1 MPTSKQSLKTSE
13 MVLEKEIKSVTTAEH
28 QPAQAQTMVL
38 PITVVSLIDL
48 GRLQR
53 ELAAVEVFLEQAT
66 ARAAGQSLSLPRLTH
81 NLDATAQAN
90 KLNLLVDA
98 DRQKLATFLAK
109 VRDKAPVMHISFAS
123 DPSAA
128 FLQKIVSWFR
138 TTIHPL
144 VILQVGLQPTIA
156 AGCVLRTS
164 NKYFD
169 LSLRRHFAANRK
181 LLVEKIGENRSLV
194 ETPPPK
200 MTPVQ
205 PEAPAEKEY
214 TFVKPTVTT
223 EQPAASVANGSGGTD
238 G

>member
-1 MPTSKQSLKTSE
+1 M
-13 MVLEKEIKSVTTAEH
+13 A
-28 QPAQAQTMVL
+28 L

-53 ELAAVEVFLEQAT
+53 ELAAVEVFLEQAA

-90 KLNLLVDA
+90 KLNLLVEA
-98 DRQKLATFLAK
+98 DRQKLTAFLTK

-181 LLVEKIGENRSLV
+181 LLVEKIGENRSEV
-194 ETPPPK
+194 ENPAPPVA
-200 MTPVQ
+200 PVQ
-205 PEAPAEKEY
+205 AAVPAEKEY
-214 TFVKPTVTT
+214 VFVKPTVTT
-223 EQPAASVANGSGGTD
+223 EQPASAAANGSGVTNG
-238 G
+238 